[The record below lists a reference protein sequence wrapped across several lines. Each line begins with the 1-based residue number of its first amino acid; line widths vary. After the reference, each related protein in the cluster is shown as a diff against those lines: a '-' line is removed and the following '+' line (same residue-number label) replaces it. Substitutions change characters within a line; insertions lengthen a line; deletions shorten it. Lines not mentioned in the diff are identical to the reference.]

1 MAYIA
6 VDFDGTVVTH
16 DFPNVGKDIGAV
28 PVLKDL
34 IKAGHKIILFTMRSH
49 GNPAEQKGYGRS
61 IMGHFLETDVLDDA
75 LNWFR
80 ANEIELFGI
89 NVNPTQI
96 SWTKSPKVFAHVII
110 DDTACGAP
118 VIKDDSISDKPFI
131 DWVRVRQWLIT
142 EGYLTE

>member
-1 MAYIA
+1 MAYIS

-16 DFPNVGKDIGAV
+16 DFPKVGRDIGAV

-34 IKAGHKIILFTMRSH
+34 IKEGHKIILFTMRSH

-61 IMGHFLETDVLDDA
+61 VMGHFLDTDVLDDA
-75 LNWFR
+75 LNWFK

-89 NVNPTQI
+89 NVNPTQKA
-96 SWTKSPKVFAHVII
+96 WTNSPKVFAHVII

-118 VIKDDSISDKPFI
+118 VIKDELISDKPFI
-131 DWVRVRQWLIT
+131 DWIRVRQWLVS
-142 EGYLTE
+142 EGYLKE